1 MPVLLTVGDA
11 SFDNRIILD
20 HIGGVPSPEH
30 PRSPAS
36 LPGDRCAPCPARCGS
51 YVGTPQHV
59 CRFRPRRSSSPFSR
73 APVRGFCPAG
83 CPTHCQPSWKTTPYA
98 PAKYRPQIFPE
109 NRAGKIMRRCGTDRR
124 LNGLSG
130 QNLTSGANSPDPAQD
145 SQASD
150 QPVPGRPFSLLAR
163 RGSLLA
169 FPRGVQAMNREREI
183 QIIAEEI
190 CAQVPG
196 AMLSV
201 NKVPHGSSHRHL

>member
-1 MPVLLTVGDA
+1 MPRIDAILTITPPLSC
-11 SFDNRIILD
+11 SFM
-20 HIGGVPSPEH
+20 
-30 PRSPAS
+30 
-36 LPGDRCAPCPARCGS
+36 
-51 YVGTPQHV
+51 T
-59 CRFRPRRSSSPFSR
+59 R
-73 APVRGFCPAG
+73 AY
-83 CPTHCQPSWKTTPYA
+83 Q
-98 PAKYRPQIFPE
+98 PQIFPE
-109 NRAGKIMRRCGTDRR
+109 NRVGKIMRRRCGTDRR

-150 QPVPGRPFSLLAR
+150 QKGLPVPGRPFSLLAR

>member
-1 MPVLLTVGDA
+1 MMKAPQPPGA
-11 SFDNRIILD
+11 
-20 HIGGVPSPEH
+20 PSPHVSHTHCDRHGHHNLSGARIDRQEAQLARFCI
-30 PRSPAS
+30 P
-36 LPGDRCAPCPARCGS
+36 RCAAVTRADNAALRDRERGTRWKIGREGLLRFRIAPVHHC
-51 YVGTPQHV
+51 GTPTEVSQ
-59 CRFRPRRSSSPFSR
+59 RPSQAGSESS
-73 APVRGFCPAG
+73 
-83 CPTHCQPSWKTTPYA
+83 
-98 PAKYRPQIFPE
+98 
-109 NRAGKIMRRCGTDRR
+109 GTGGPR
-124 LNGLSG
+124 NGLSG

-150 QPVPGRPFSLLAR
+150 QKGLPVPGRPFSLLAR